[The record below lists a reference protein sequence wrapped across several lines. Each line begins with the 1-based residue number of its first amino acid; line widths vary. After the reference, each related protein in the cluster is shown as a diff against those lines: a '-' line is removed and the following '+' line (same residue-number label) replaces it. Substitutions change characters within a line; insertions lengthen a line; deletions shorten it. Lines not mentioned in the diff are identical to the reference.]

1 MRHPVVLRRWVR
13 DDFRSW
19 VSWSVPLGYGVVQT
33 VLTAAKL
40 FTG

>member
-1 MRHPVVLRRWVR
+1 MNE
-13 DDFRSW
+13 RSPRGQRARLW
-19 VSWSVPLGYGVVQT
+19 VSWSVVSALLGYGVVQT